1 MLARLSQRRLLTRE
15 LFKAHAAESV
25 WDWANG
31 RCSFSPIP
39 EPYVWAAFTARPVTV
54 GLARRFLPVWVGL
67 MGTPRL
73 EADVVEWALAEVG
86 MASFAKQLNDEWE
99 KALAQGASV
108 VPWAAL
114 TLWPSHGSW
123 SRLTRELQRWNER
136 RRPGYADSAG

>member
-1 MLARLSQRRLLTRE
+1 
-15 LFKAHAAESV
+15 
-25 WDWANG
+25 
-31 RCSFSPIP
+31 
-39 EPYVWAAFTARPVTV
+39 
-54 GLARRFLPVWVGL
+54 